1 MITTDFVPGS
11 PCRLDLGAPDIGAAT
26 AFYGSIAVTHGCPSE
41 PETP

>member
-1 MITTDFVPGS
+1 MITTDFAPGS

-26 AFYGSIAVTHGCPSE
+26 AIYGSAFDTKMIRE